1 MKKLKWSFTTFVISS
16 FCIFIYLFLIKK
28 SVTIQSISDTFFIVS
43 LFFLIIGMALWIM
56 SSGFFDNF
64 QYFMKKTLH
73 LRKKNE
79 PKEYI
84 PFSEI
89 GKAHR
94 LYWLTTGGCLL
105 IPAIVSLL
113 FYFF

>member
-1 MKKLKWSFTTFVISS
+1 MKNLKWPFATFLISS
-16 FCIFIYLFLIKK
+16 FGIFIYLFLTKK
-28 SVTIQSISDTFFIVS
+28 SVTAQSISDSFFIVS
-43 LFFLIIGMALWIM
+43 LFFLIIGIALWTM

-64 QYFMKKTLH
+64 QRFMKNAFH

-79 PKEYI
+79 PKEFI

-89 GKAHR
+89 GIAHR
-94 LYWLTTGGCLL
+94 YFWLVTGGFLL